1 MTSGAGTAGDGGRL
15 APGMS
20 RVVVATAFGGPE
32 VLSVVEQPTG
42 SPGPGEV
49 LLDVRAAG
57 INPADWKGYAGAFGT
72 DPAALP
78 LRLGYEAAGVVA
90 AVGPDA
96 HGPAGPIAVGDEVI
110 GYRLQGAYAS
120 SLVVP
125 AFALVPKPA
134 TLDWAEAAGLMLTGA
149 TAVHALTAVDAGAG
163 DTVLVHGAA
172 GGVGQM
178 LTQLAVA
185 GGARVIGTAGS
196 AGAETVR
203 RMGGEPVLYGDG
215 LAERVRALAP
225 EGVTA
230 AVDAVGTDEALDVSL
245 ELVADRQ
252 RIVTVA
258 NFARGGQAGVRVLGN
273 GPGADPGTEVRN
285 AARLRLTA
293 LVETGRLEVVVARTF
308 PLEDVA
314 AAHREGMAGHS
325 HGKLVLVP

>member
-1 MTSGAGTAGDGGRL
+1 M
-15 APGMS
+15 
-20 RVVVATAFGGPE
+20 
-32 VLSVVEQPTG
+32 
-42 SPGPGEV
+42 
-49 LLDVRAAG
+49 
-57 INPADWKGYAGAFGT
+57 I
-72 DPAALP
+72 
-78 LRLGYEAAGVVA
+78 
-90 AVGPDA
+90 
-96 HGPAGPIAVGDEVI
+96 
-110 GYRLQGAYAS
+110 
-120 SLVVP
+120 
-125 AFALVPKPA
+125 
-134 TLDWAEAAGLMLTGA
+134 TGA
-149 TAVHALTAVDAGAG
+149 TGVHALPAVDAGAG